1 MRGGVAALVAL
12 MSLALAP
19 GARAADVTVTSFD
32 GTPIVAH
39 WFPLAGLTA
48 GQTGPT
54 VLMGP
59 GWGGAG
65 DENEAP
71 GGTIARLREA
81 GFNVLTWD
89 PRGFGAS
96 GGIVTVNDAAFEGRD
111 VQVLLDFVAAQP
123 QAQLDAPG
131 DPRAGMAGASYGG
144 GIQFVTAAI
153 DKRVDAITPQ
163 IAWHSLGTSL
173 YREQIVKTGWAG
185 LLYAASAGRQVD
197 PHVKAAYDQGLATGR
212 LSREDRD

>member
-1 MRGGVAALVAL
+1 
-12 MSLALAP
+12 
-19 GARAADVTVTSFD
+19 
-32 GTPIVAH
+32 
-39 WFPLAGLTA
+39 
-48 GQTGPT
+48 

-197 PHVKAAYDQGLATGR
+197 RTSRRPTTRGWPPGGSRARTATSSSPAARATSSTR
-212 LSREDRD
+212 